1 MQKSSRVIAGLCAAF
16 SLWAGVAAIGAA
28 ASGVFVTDVRVWS
41 TPRFARIVIH
51 LDGHASFVYKR
62 LYSPDRI
69 YVDIQGVSLRGAL
82 SPGPIREDGVLKGV
96 RVGLNAPSI
105 PRIVLDLKAVE
116 SYKVFSLRSPE
127 RIVVDIEA
135 PPEPAAKRPEAA
147 AQAASPAPGRGSD
160 GAPPAAL
167 NPKAASAR
175 PPSSAS
181 SPSETAV
188 APRLPTPETGPR
200 PQRGKDKP
208 PEAAPREASLAERFR
223 RGFGKI
229 VLDPGHGGKDPGAV
243 GAGGVYEKDLVLDI
257 ALKLAHTLRRD
268 LRAEVLLTRTR
279 DVFLPLEERTA
290 FANTHQ
296 ADLFISI
303 HVNSAPSG
311 SLHGIETYL
320 LSEATD
326 ERALK
331 VAARENG
338 VRVEELNDLQIILN
352 DLSRRGQINRSV
364 PLAEA
369 VQEGMIAHLTR
380 RYSRVRDLGV
390 KQAPFYVLLGAR
402 MPSILVEVGFLSN
415 RLGQRR
421 LTSARYRQ
429 ALAFSISRGV
439 QKFIEGTQIAKRVD
453 GTQ

>member
-1 MQKSSRVIAGLCAAF
+1 MRGMSRGMQKPFRVIAGLCAALG
-16 SLWAGVAAIGAA
+16 LWAGVAAIGAA
-28 ASGVFVTDVRVWS
+28 APGVSVTDVRVWS
-41 TPRFARIVIH
+41 TPRFARVVIH

-135 PPEPAAKRPEAA
+135 PPEPAAKRPEVA
-147 AQAASPAPGRGSD
+147 AQAASLSKEGGGD

-167 NPKAASAR
+167 NQKAASAK

-181 SPSETAV
+181 TPSETVA
-188 APRLPTPETGPR
+188 APRLPTPE
-200 PQRGKDKP
+200 
-208 PEAAPREASLAERFR
+208 AASREASLAGRFR
-223 RGFGKI
+223 RGLGKI

-257 ALKLAHTLRRD
+257 ALKLAHILRRD
-268 LRAEVLLTRTR
+268 LRADVLLTRTR

-338 VRVEELNDLQIILN
+338 VRVEELNDLQIILS
-352 DLSRRGQINRSV
+352 DLRRRGQINRSV

-369 VQEGMIAHLTR
+369 VQEAMIAHLTR

-421 LTSARYRQ
+421 LVSARYRQ

-439 QKFIEGTQIAKRVD
+439 RKFIEGTQIAKRVD